1 VKPYLRASVLQLV
14 AVALLVT
21 APLAPVHALIVGTEQ
36 AIAMSEAI
44 DERSDVLAEVTAA
57 LERDDVREQLVA
69 LGVDPQQ
76 ALERVS
82 ALTPEEL
89 AALDGQLQD
98 LPAGGSLLGVL
109 GIVLVVLIV
118 LDLVG
123 VTNVFN
129 KI

>member
-1 VKPYLRASVLQLV
+1 MKNSLRGFVLQLF
-14 AVALLVT
+14 ALALLVT
-21 APLAPVHALIVGTEQ
+21 APLAPVHAVIVSTEQ
-36 AIAMSEAI
+36 AIVVSQQ
-44 DERSDVLAEVTAA
+44 DEVLARVTGA
-57 LERDDVREQLVA
+57 LQREDVREQLIA

-76 ALERVS
+76 AVERAS
-82 ALTPEEL
+82 ALSPAEL

-109 GIVLVVLIV
+109 GILLVVLIV

-123 VTNVFN
+123 VTNVFS